1 MAPRNAG
8 EHRACGKIARPAH
21 TQRNQ
26 HADAS
31 AEIGGGATAC
41 GVENPKAS
49 SAGEPGKARAPQGE
63 AMTGAGFYAALAAGS
78 HCAAGCSQ
86 KEAVWQSDK
95 LTLYRYRPIARP
107 AAGGVPL
114 LIVYAL
120 VNRPYMMD
128 LQEDRSLIRGLL
140 ASGLDVYLIDWG
152 YPDGADR
159 FTTLADYI
167 DGYLVG
173 CVDHILKAH
182 RLSALNMLGV
192 CQGGVFSLC
201 FSALYPKRVRNL
213 ITMVTPVDF
222 HSPADLLSKWV
233 SKIDVAAWVG
243 DGNVSGDAL
252 NQLFLSLMPF
262 RLMHQKYVDLL
273 AGGPDRDRIENFMR
287 VEQWIFDSPD
297 QAGAAFREFVL
308 WFYQENRL
316 VKNRL
321 EIAGRKVDLHTL
333 RLPLLN
339 LIGKRDHLV
348 PPDAAPALRR
358 LG

>member
-1 MAPRNAG
+1 M
-8 EHRACGKIARPAH
+8 
-21 TQRNQ
+21 
-26 HADAS
+26 
-31 AEIGGGATAC
+31 
-41 GVENPKAS
+41 
-49 SAGEPGKARAPQGE
+49 
-63 AMTGAGFYAALAAGS
+63 MGAGVYAALAAAS
-78 HCAAGCSQ
+78 RCAAGCSQ
-86 KEAVWQSDK
+86 KDAVWQSDK

-107 AAGGVPL
+107 ATGSAPL

-173 CVDHILKAH
+173 AVDHILKAH
-182 RLSALNMLGV
+182 RLDALNMLGV

-243 DGNVSGDAL
+243 DGNVSGDVL

-273 AGGPDRDRIENFMR
+273 AGSPDRGRIENFMR

-308 WFYQENRL
+308 WFYQENRM
-316 VKNRL
+316 VENRL
-321 EIAGRKVDLHTL
+321 EIAGRKIDLRAL
-333 RLPLLN
+333 RLPMLN

-348 PPDAAPALRR
+348 PPAASAALERLVGSDDYTTLEFDLGHIGMYVSARAQREVPAAVAQWLARR
-358 LG
+358 

>member
-1 MAPRNAG
+1 
-8 EHRACGKIARPAH
+8 
-21 TQRNQ
+21 
-26 HADAS
+26 
-31 AEIGGGATAC
+31 
-41 GVENPKAS
+41 
-49 SAGEPGKARAPQGE
+49 
-63 AMTGAGFYAALAAGS
+63 
-78 HCAAGCSQ
+78 
-86 KEAVWQSDK
+86 
-95 LTLYRYRPIARP
+95 
-107 AAGGVPL
+107 
-114 LIVYAL
+114 
-120 VNRPYMMD
+120 MMD

-182 RLSALNMLGV
+182 RLSALNVLGV

-201 FSALYPKRVRNL
+201 FSALHPKRVRNL

-273 AGGPDRDRIENFMR
+273 TGSPDRDRIENFMR

-297 QAGAAFREFVL
+297 QAGAAF
-308 WFYQENRL
+308 
-316 VKNRL
+316 
-321 EIAGRKVDLHTL
+321 
-333 RLPLLN
+333 LP
-339 LIGKRDHLV
+339 
-348 PPDAAPALRR
+348 
-358 LG
+358 